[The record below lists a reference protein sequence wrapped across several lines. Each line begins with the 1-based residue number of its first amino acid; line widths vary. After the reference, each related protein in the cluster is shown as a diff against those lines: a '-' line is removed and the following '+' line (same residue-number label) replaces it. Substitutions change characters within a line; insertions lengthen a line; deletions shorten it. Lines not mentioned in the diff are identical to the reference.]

1 MAVPEF
7 YLQSGKE
14 RLRLPV
20 PPESHKFSSP
30 FEYDDVKVAGLGDV
44 TVFQRR
50 GLREF
55 NIETFWPKYYNA
67 SYCQYKPTI
76 TPSKFVSTI
85 HKWRNAR
92 KPIRYIVTG
101 VSKVNLEVT
110 IRDFEVEANPHGSP
124 GDIYFTL
131 KLVEYRKPVIKKV
144 TIKTQK
150 KKKATKKTS
159 RPASKKKMSSKPK
172 TYTVKKG
179 DCLWNI
185 ARKPSIYGDATKWR
199 RIYNANKKLIGKNPN
214 LIYPGQKLVIP
225 R

>member
-1 MAVPEF
+1 MALPQF

-14 RLRLPV
+14 KLRLPV
-20 PPESHKFSSP
+20 PPESHKFNSP
-30 FEYDDVKVAGLGDV
+30 FDYEDVNVAGLGDV
-44 TVFQRR
+44 TVIKRR
-50 GLREF
+50 GLRDFE
-55 NIETFWPKYYNA
+55 IETFWPARYNA

-76 TPSKFVSTI
+76 TPTKFVSTI

-101 VSKVNLEVT
+101 TASVNVEVT
-110 IRDFEVEANPHGSP
+110 IRDFEIEANPHGAP
-124 GDIYFTL
+124 GDVYFTL

-144 TIKTQK
+144 SLTK
-150 KKKATKKTS
+150 KKKPSKKASRPPSAKKTS
-159 RPASKKKMSSKPK
+159 TKPK
-172 TYTVKKG
+172 SYTVKKG

-185 ARKPSIYGDATKWR
+185 SRKPSIYNDATKWR